1 MKTFTSHLTLCL
13 WALFSF
19 SSSMAQSFDYEWRE
33 VTNKSMRL
41 CSSIRTTTFLTAH
54 TKNGHIVIA
63 TEEGMLAE
71 TIDTGKTW
79 IPVYDAFDINED
91 VFTKK
96 AMCNVQTSKFS
107 FSSDSLHGVFYSSYI
122 EDDKEKNILL
132 FTSDG
137 GHTWNESDISIGDN
151 YKMLDMTWRDEMSVF
166 AVFFNNSAKELYIY
180 SSFNFGGTW
189 QKVTE
194 NVLTK
199 TVTSLYDSFIAF
211 VNENLGYMFTRYG
224 YCVTKD
230 GGVTWEKNSLD
241 IAPKFLFQFNNGQ
254 LLLTVRSNC
263 NVTLEGCRII
273 NMFYQKVGGFE
284 YYNEPFAMY
293 DLGEG
298 KVFAKVN
305 NEYTSENKNIISTDS
320 MRTWQSAQ
328 EYYTPPIDAVIET
341 MNENVS
347 KYVYNGTMD
356 GKALYVKSSQEVF
369 VIGAKNGRLFHTTD
383 GGNTWTYKDFNTTLY
398 KMQFLSNEIIYM
410 SSKDSLFISHDG
422 GENWEGKKMRYGQ
435 NIHFFSESFGYAH
448 DDIFLYQTQD
458 GGNTWKWIQDM
469 STEFIDYGGSLN
481 GCFANEH
488 LGLFRSDN
496 SKVILVANIDPE
508 KCTMTFSVV
517 TDSDIK
523 GNMPRINIEFYND
536 RWILTDWWY
545 GYIYTCEKD
554 LTFKKVADPM
564 VDNPN
569 NTHSANNYQKIIDYG
584 NGVLLLPNLTENNL
598 YLNDTARIS
607 YDGGVTW
614 EGIPFLSPNALLLAK
629 SDNPNVIYACEKG
642 RYLHVYKGVHKV
654 KNADFSF
661 EKQENGTIQCSISN
675 ADNQN
680 YIAKVVIEQVN
691 GTSIVINEKLEIK
704 SGESFVVTLP
714 QNITANYVLKVIP
727 EDEEVY
733 ETVQSQEF
741 IVNNGGSAID
751 AVSSDDIQI
760 RVVNGKIEC
769 SCEEYTIYNVAGQK
783 VQNNA
788 SLPSGTYFVHYGT
801 QVKKVVVQ

>member
-1 MKTFTSHLTLCL
+1 MKKIIVLFYATIVSCL
-13 WALFSF
+13 LYS
-19 SSSMAQSFDYEWRE
+19 QSFDYEWRE

-41 CSSIRTTTFLTAH
+41 STSTRAH
-54 TKNGHIVIA
+54 TKDGHIVIA
-63 TEEGMLAE
+63 TNEGMIAE
-71 TIDTGKTW
+71 TVDTGKTW

-96 AMCNVQTSKFS
+96 AVRNVQTSKFS
-107 FSSDSLHGVFYSSYI
+107 FSSDSLHGIFHSSYI

-180 SSFNFGGTW
+180 SSFNFGRTW

-199 TVTSLYDSFIAF
+199 TVTSLYESFIAF
-211 VNENLGYMFTRYG
+211 VNEKLGYMFTRHG

-273 NMFYQKVGGFE
+273 NMFYQTVGGFE

-320 MRTWQSAQ
+320 MRTWMSAQ
-328 EYYTPPIDAVIET
+328 EYYTPPVDVVIET
-341 MNENVS
+341 MNENLS
-347 KYVYNGTMD
+347 KYVYNGTMK

-369 VIGAKNGRLFHTTD
+369 VMGDKNGRLFHTTD
-383 GGNTWTYKDFNTTLY
+383 GGNIWTYKDFNTTLY
-398 KMQFLSNEIIYM
+398 EMQIFSDNIIFM
-410 SSKDSLFISHDG
+410 TGSDSLFISRDG
-422 GENWEGKKMRYGQ
+422 GESWVGKEM
-435 NIHFFSESFGYAH
+435 NIYDFHASKDRHLLFFTENFGYVY
-448 DDIFLYQTQD
+448 DDTNLYQTQN
-458 GGNTWKWIQDM
+458 GGDTWKRVQN
-469 STEFIDYGGSLN
+469 TTFTYYEYGGTLN
-481 GCFANEH
+481 GAFANER
-488 LGLFRSDN
+488 LGLFCSDN
-496 SKVILVANIDPE
+496 YKTIIVANIDPE
-508 KCTMTFSVV
+508 NSTMAFSLV
-517 TDSDIK
+517 TESEIK
-523 GNMPRINIEFYND
+523 GNSPRINIEFYND
-536 RWILTDWWY
+536 HWILADWWY
-545 GYIYTCEKD
+545 GYIYTCDKD
-554 LTFKKVADPM
+554 LNFKKIADPM

-569 NTHSANNYQKIIDYG
+569 NTHSASNYQKIVDYG
-584 NGVLLLPNLTENNL
+584 NGILLLPKLTENNL
-598 YLNDTARIS
+598 YINDTARIS

-680 YIAKVVIEQVN
+680 YTAKVVIEQVN

-769 SCEEYTIYNVAGQK
+769 DCEDYTIYNVAGQK
-783 VQNNA
+783 VQTNA
-788 SLPSGTYFVHYGT
+788 SLPSGTYFVHCNQ
-801 QVKKVVVQ
+801 QVTKVIVQ